1 MLHKGNASLGQGR
14 AEEAEYFYKNILIST
29 PKHPDANH
37 NLGLITLSK
46 NETKKALS
54 LFKNALDIN
63 PNVEQFWLSYIEALI
78 KDHQIEKVE
87 HLFNSNKKIAVSEE
101 KILILKSK
109 LNYVK
114 GNIINT
120 PTKSQ
125 LEKLLYYYQ
134 NEQYENAK
142 NLSSLLIKDF
152 PNHPFSWKILGAIL
166 AQTGQE
172 KEALKIIQKT
182 VELAPQDAKA
192 HNNLGNILK
201 STGSL
206 LEAEKCYRRAISL
219 EP

>member
-1 MLHKGNASLGQGR
+1 MNFIENQEINKIDIKKLSTYEMLQKGNASLGQGR

-87 HLFNSNKKIAVSEE
+87 HLFNSNKKIAVSED
-101 KILILKSK
+101 KILKLKSK

-120 PTKSQ
+120 PTKIQ
-125 LEKLLYYYQ
+125 LENLLHYYQ
-134 NEQYENAK
+134 NVVLH
-142 NLSSLLIKDF
+142 LSAGYPI
-152 PNHPFSWKILGAIL
+152 GYTTA
-166 AQTGQE
+166 
-172 KEALKIIQKT
+172 
-182 VELAPQDAKA
+182 
-192 HNNLGNILK
+192 
-201 STGSL
+201 
-206 LEAEKCYRRAISL
+206 
-219 EP
+219 